1 VLTSF
6 CRFIYVVGSVLED
19 LIEAFILTRR
29 SLCMWRFTVSRGEST
44 TVVVFAF
51 MFIRCAD
58 CCLFCAVAIAMSVR
72 STNVYEERALGVYHH
87 PDQDW
92 ETETPEPEIKDFHK
106 GHRRE
111 VFSKYLAWHM
121 RRQLAFDIW
130 PLALAI
136 WAICCFERGKI
147 LDPETSSWFSVFR
160 IIFECTS
167 AYSTIGLSMGTPNN
181 NYSFSGEFGTASKIV
196 VSGFVGVE
204 GGSGDGGEGEGWRRE
219 TGGQKDRRK
228 EGQQDRRTEGQKGR
242 RAEGQKDR
250 RTEGQK
256 ERRTEGQN
264 DRKYRRTEGAGIDEA
279 QRGPKHD

>member
-1 VLTSF
+1 
-6 CRFIYVVGSVLED
+6 
-19 LIEAFILTRR
+19 
-29 SLCMWRFTVSRGEST
+29 
-44 TVVVFAF
+44 
-51 MFIRCAD
+51 
-58 CCLFCAVAIAMSVR
+58 MSVR

-196 VSGFVGVE
+196 VSVSSRGGWIWRWWRGGRRE
-204 GGSGDGGEGEGWRRE
+204 AGSGKRE
-219 TGGQKDRRK
+219 TEGRRR
-228 EGQQDRRTEGQKGR
+228 GNGR
-242 RAEGQKDR
+242 RA
-250 RTEGQK
+250 
-256 ERRTEGQN
+256 
-264 DRKYRRTEGAGIDEA
+264 
-279 QRGPKHD
+279 RGTRA